1 MSRTKKIVFFTLLIS
16 LLFMLFSCYL
26 EKKASSDDNKN
37 IKKIMRDGDFLYRN
51 YFEKDKVEE
60 SEDSKNLI
68 YTIKLR
74 AEDEYKYNTVIVK
87 FSKKQTTF
95 YRNVQYELSLSQ
107 SKGDLEYEGQFITDD
122 DIESYIDKDI
132 IEKLVT
138 STEEVKK
145 VVLNG
150 DRFDVGSVTRDIF

>member
-1 MSRTKKIVFFTLLIS
+1 
-16 LLFMLFSCYL
+16 
-26 EKKASSDDNKN
+26 
-37 IKKIMRDGDFLYRN
+37 MRDGDFLYRN